1 MGNTS
6 QNSLTGSNDREW
18 FRKEKKIRGNESF
31 LPKTFIFQMVLY
43 VL

>member
-1 MGNTS
+1 MTGN
-6 QNSLTGSNDREW
+6 GFE
-18 FRKEKKIRGNESF
+18 KKKKIRGNESF